1 MSARPLLI
9 LLTAAL
15 ASGAQASAERDGLLA
30 LARRPADVGRS
41 IDGTPR
47 LGFHPRAQAGAGRKE
62 DSMTRLKIVSL
73 AAAAAFAASPALAEE
88 TKLSA
93 HLGGAGS
100 ADTDGAGHATF
111 KVDAAKNQICY
122 DLMVEKIAPASMAH
136 IHKAPAGANGPV
148 AVPLTTPDAAG
159 KSSGCAT
166 VGAPVV
172 ADILANPGGY
182 YVNVHNADHPGGAV
196 RGQLSK

>member
-1 MSARPLLI
+1 MTKTTAI
-9 LLTAAL
+9 LAAL
-15 ASGAQASAERDGLLA
+15 AAATLAAPASA
-30 LARRPADVGRS
+30 
-41 IDGTPR
+41 
-47 LGFHPRAQAGAGRKE
+47 
-62 DSMTRLKIVSL
+62 
-73 AAAAAFAASPALAEE
+73 AEI
-88 TKLSA
+88 KLSA

-100 ADTDGAGHATF
+100 ADTDGAGHANF
-111 KVDAAKNQICY
+111 KVDTGKNQVCY

-136 IHKAPAGANGPV
+136 IHKAPAGSNGPV
-148 AVPLTTPDAAG
+148 AVPLATPDAAG

-182 YVNVHNADHPGGAV
+182 YVNVHNGEHPGGAI

>member
-1 MSARPLLI
+1 MTKAWLI
-9 LLTAAL
+9 AL
-15 ASGAQASAERDGLLA
+15 AVAGLA
-30 LARRPADVGRS
+30 MP
-41 IDGTPR
+41 
-47 LGFHPRAQAGAGRKE
+47 
-62 DSMTRLKIVSL
+62 
-73 AAAAAFAASPALAEE
+73 AAASE

-100 ADTDGAGHATF
+100 ADADGAGHVNF
-111 KVDAAKNQICY
+111 RVDAAKNEVCY
-122 DLMVEKIAPASMAH
+122 DMMVEKIAVATMAH

-148 AVPLTTPDAAG
+148 AVPLNKPGADG
-159 KSSGCAT
+159 KASGCAT

-182 YVNVHNADHPGGAV
+182 YVNVHNAEHPGGAV